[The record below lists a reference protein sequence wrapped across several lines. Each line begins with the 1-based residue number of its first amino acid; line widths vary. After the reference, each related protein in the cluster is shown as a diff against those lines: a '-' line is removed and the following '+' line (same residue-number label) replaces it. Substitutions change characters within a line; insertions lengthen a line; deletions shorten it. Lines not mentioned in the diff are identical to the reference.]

1 VAAALVTR
9 AAEIS
14 EGENMRRSALVLAM
28 TLAIAVLAG
37 CSREKIDWKSAE
49 AADTVEGYD
58 HFIERHPE
66 SALVTQARTRVAQLN
81 EDRDWRK
88 AAATDT
94 ADAYRQFLAQHES
107 GKWSEEARIRIENFA
122 LDGTA
127 SGPARPLADAGSPTS
142 AASAAP
148 ASKEAQAVPAAA
160 IPVSA
165 PDAALAKPAVPAVKP
180 SVAAAGIRPPTASH
194 AAAAGAKPYRSAA
207 AAATPADKHLAAA
220 ATPVSTAK
228 PAAVGATPAPAS
240 SPGQFGIQLGAFHSQ
255 DAALKNWK
263 QLQSRYDS
271 DLHGLFAHAVP
282 VKQGSDQLFRLQ
294 APVGAESRARGICAS
309 LAKQSQPCVVVLP
322 QPAAGR

>member
-1 VAAALVTR
+1 
-9 AAEIS
+9 
-14 EGENMRRSALVLAM
+14 
-28 TLAIAVLAG
+28 VLAG

-58 HFIERHPE
+58 HFIERHPD

-88 AAATDT
+88 ATAADT
-94 ADAYRQFLAQHES
+94 ADAYRQFLAQHDA

-127 SGPARPLADAGSPTS
+127 SGPARPLADAGSAMP

-165 PDAALAKPAVPAVKP
+165 PDAALAKPAVPAMKP
-180 SVAAAGIRPPTASH
+180 SVAAAGIKPSTASH
-194 AAAAGAKPYRSAA
+194 AGAAADVKPYRSAA
-207 AAATPADKHLAAA
+207 AAATSADKHLAAA
-220 ATPVSTAK
+220 ATPVPTAK
-228 PAAVGATPAPAS
+228 PAAVGSAVAPAS

-255 DAALKNWK
+255 EAALKNWK
-263 QLQSRYDS
+263 QLQARYDS

-282 VKQGSDQLFRLQ
+282 LKQGSDQLFRLQ

-322 QPAAGR
+322 QPAASR